1 MDSRFLRSKDA
12 SLPNLGAGHRIGI
25 EHRANVARYRRER
38 MMAELVNLRTAR
50 KRAKRRQDD
59 ERAHANRL
67 AHGRPAHLRKLQ
79 EATRVKADRDLD
91 AHQIDKGGD
100 P

>member
-1 MDSRFLRSKDA
+1 
-12 SLPNLGAGHRIGI
+12 
-25 EHRANVARYRRER
+25 
-38 MMAELVNLRTAR
+38 
-50 KRAKRRQDD
+50 
-59 ERAHANRL
+59 
-67 AHGRPAHLRKLQ
+67 LQ